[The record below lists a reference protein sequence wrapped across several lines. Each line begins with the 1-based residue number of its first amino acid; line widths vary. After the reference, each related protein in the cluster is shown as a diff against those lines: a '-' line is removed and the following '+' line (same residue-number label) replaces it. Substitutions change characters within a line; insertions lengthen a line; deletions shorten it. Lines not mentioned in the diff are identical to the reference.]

1 MKKLKEFLII
11 LAISFIGEVLHSV
24 LPLPIPSSIYG
35 LLVMLLV
42 LCTGIVKVEQVD
54 DAGTF
59 LIDIMPVMFIPAA
72 VGLLESWGTLKSML
86 VACIITATIST
97 AIVMGVAGKV
107 TEFIIKKRKS
117 E

>member
-11 LAISFIGEVLHSV
+11 LTISFIGEVLHSI
-24 LPLPIPSSIYG
+24 LPLAIPASIYG
-35 LLVMLLV
+35 LIIMLFV

-54 DAGTF
+54 EAGIF

-86 VACIITATIST
+86 PACILTATIST
-97 AIVMGVAGKV
+97 VIVMGVAGKT